1 MSCEL
6 TILMP
11 CLNEEKT
18 LEKCIKKA
26 EKFLIDNNING
37 EILIADNNS
46 HDNSREIALK
56 NGTRLIIVEK
66 KGYGCALRAGI
77 KNANGRFIIVGDAD
91 DSYDFLKM
99 ESFIEKFSEG
109 YELVMGNRFKGEIEK
124 GAMPF
129 MNRYIGNPILSYIGK
144 RMYKCSINDFHCGLR
159 GFNRESILNLNL
171 ECDGME
177 FASEMIIKAQI
188 NKLKMTEVPIN
199 LYKDG
204 RNSKSNLR
212 PLRDGIR
219 HLKILF
225 NYRKAL

>member
-1 MSCEL
+1 MNCEL
-6 TILMP
+6 TILIP

-26 EKFLIDNNING
+26 EKFLCDNNING

-46 HDNSREIALK
+46 VDNSREIALR
-56 NGTRLIIVEK
+56 NGTRLIVVKE
-66 KGYGCALRAGI
+66 KGYGCALREGI
-77 KNANGRFIIVGDAD
+77 KNANGKFIIMGDAD
-91 DSYDFLKM
+91 DSYDFLNM
-99 ESFIEKFSEG
+99 ESFIEKLREG
-109 YELVMGNRFKGEIEK
+109 YELVMGNRFKGKIEK

-144 RMYKCSINDFHCGLR
+144 RLYKCSINDFHCGLR
-159 GFNRESILNLNL
+159 GFKRESILNLNL

-177 FASEMIIKAQI
+177 FASEMIVKAQI
-188 NKLKMTEVPIN
+188 NNLKMTEVPIN

-212 PLRDGIR
+212 PIRDGIR

-225 NYRKAL
+225 NYRKML

>member
-129 MNRYIGNPILSYIGK
+129 MNRYIGTPILSYRGK

-171 ECDGME
+171 E
-177 FASEMIIKAQI
+177 
-188 NKLKMTEVPIN
+188 
-199 LYKDG
+199 
-204 RNSKSNLR
+204 
-212 PLRDGIR
+212 
-219 HLKILF
+219 
-225 NYRKAL
+225 